1 VKKARL
7 KKDKYYM
14 FLLIC
19 GTYTLNDNDIY
30 DDYKNNKGIGM

>member
-1 VKKARL
+1 
-7 KKDKYYM
+7 M

-30 DDYKNNKGIGM
+30 DDYKNNKGIGMWKGDSLRGDK